1 MKIQNNLSVLA
12 LAQLSEEPI
21 ALTIG
26 NFDGVHLGHQAVLKR
41 LKASASQTVVF
52 TFSNHPAEVL
62 HNAQILRL
70 TTLAHRLALLE
81 QIGIDHVIIV
91 PFTQEF
97 ASQSA
102 EAFLATLKKHFPFT
116 HLILG
121 HDSVIG
127 HDRKRDLQ
135 QLCGPLAFSLEYL
148 PSITHQNQVVSSSA
162 IRRHIQAGELAQ
174 AGSLLGRPYSIV
186 AIVQPGHGR
195 GKEIGF
201 HTANLPVEGLALPPF
216 GVYAVQVNLDGKLLP
231 AVANLGHAPTIHT
244 ARPPCLE
251 VHLINEQRDLYG
263 QQLEVIFQKF
273 IRPEKRFDTFLE
285 LQAQIR
291 EDIGAASGLIV

>member
-1 MKIQNNLSVLA
+1 MKIHENLNVQLA
-12 LAQLSEEPI
+12 AGPI

-41 LKASASQTVVF
+41 LKASACQTVVF

-62 HNAQILRL
+62 HHAQIMRL
-70 TTLAHRLALLE
+70 TTLTHRLKLLE
-81 QIGIDHVIIV
+81 QIGIDQVILV

-97 ASQSA
+97 AKQSA
-102 EAFLATLKKHFPFT
+102 ESFLTALKKNFPFS

-148 PSITHQNQVVSSSA
+148 PPITHQNQVVSSSV
-162 IRRHIQAGELAQ
+162 IRKHIQAGELAQ
-174 AGSLLGRPYSIV
+174 ASPLLGRPYSIV
-186 AIVQPGHGR
+186 ATVQPGHGKGR
-195 GKEIGF
+195 EIGF
-201 HTANLPVEGLALPPF
+201 HTANLPVESLALPPL
-216 GVYAVQVNLDGKLLP
+216 GVYAVQVKSDEKLLP
-231 AVANLGHAPTIHT
+231 AVANLGRAPTLHS

-251 VHLINEQRDLYG
+251 VHLINKQRDLYG
-263 QQLEVIFQKF
+263 QQLEVIFHTF
-273 IRPEKRFDTFLE
+273 IRPEKRFDTLSE
-285 LQAQIR
+285 LQAQIHQ
-291 EDIGAASGLIV
+291 DILIVSSLFGIED